1 MYRIYR
7 LKHRERE
14 REREKEREREREREK
29 EREREREREISSCNK
44 LNNDVPCY
52 NLIVLFEI
60 DLSKQI
66 ERERER
72 VRREEERWLNGL
84 QRERENQEIGILFI
98 YALILSNRFK

>member
-7 LKHRERE
+7 LKH
-14 REREKEREREREREK
+14 
-29 EREREREREISSCNK
+29 REREREREISSCNK

-66 ERERER
+66 ERESKKRGREM
-72 VRREEERWLNGL
+72 
-84 QRERENQEIGILFI
+84 
-98 YALILSNRFK
+98 A

>member
-7 LKHRERE
+7 LKHR
-14 REREKEREREREREK
+14 

-66 ERERER
+66 ERESKKRGREM
-72 VRREEERWLNGL
+72 
-84 QRERENQEIGILFI
+84 
-98 YALILSNRFK
+98 A

>member
-7 LKHRERE
+7 LKHTHTH
-14 REREKEREREREREK
+14 
-29 EREREREREISSCNK
+29 REREREREISSCNK

-66 ERERER
+66 ERVTRD
-72 VRREEERWLNGL
+72 V
-84 QRERENQEIGILFI
+84 IV
-98 YALILSNRFK
+98 

>member
-1 MYRIYR
+1 MTQQ
-7 LKHRERE
+7 
-14 REREKEREREREREK
+14 

-66 ERERER
+66 EREREKETILTQQCVFKENTR
-72 VRREEERWLNGL
+72 KGGCLLLSEIFLAIYRCALHARCRTRKGEGL
-84 QRERENQEIGILFI
+84 I
-98 YALILSNRFK
+98 RFNN